1 MPDKIKHVSR
11 TNTATP
17 GSMESRKESSELLEE
32 AGNCDEDVFDDEDLN
47 VRSKF
52 RGYMRVNIF
61 GVF

>member
-1 MPDKIKHVSR
+1 MPDKRKQISR
-11 TNTATP
+11 ANTATP
-17 GSMESRKESSELLEE
+17 GSMESRKESLEILEE
-32 AGNCDEDVFDDEDLN
+32 AEKCDEDVFDDEDLN